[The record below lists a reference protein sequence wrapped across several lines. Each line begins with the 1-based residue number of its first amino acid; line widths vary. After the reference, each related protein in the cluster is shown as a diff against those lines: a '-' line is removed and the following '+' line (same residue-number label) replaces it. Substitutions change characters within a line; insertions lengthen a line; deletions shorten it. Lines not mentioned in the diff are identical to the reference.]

1 MQIEPEHAEESSC
14 FSQII
19 LLASLSQAP
28 LSESD
33 QDFCSGKNL
42 NRESDVESL
51 QKLWVNIG
59 PCKDYEEK
67 SRALVHLRKSKHQII
82 CCLSEFSGS

>member
-42 NRESDVESL
+42 NRESDFGSILDHARITKRNRE
-51 QKLWVNIG
+51 LWFTFVSRNT
-59 PCKDYEEK
+59 K
-67 SRALVHLRKSKHQII
+67 SFVA
-82 CCLSEFSGS
+82 F

>member
-1 MQIEPEHAEESSC
+1 MQIEPEHAEESSSC

-51 QKLWVNIG
+51 QKR
-59 PCKDYEEK
+59 EF
-67 SRALVHLRKSKHQII
+67 I
-82 CCLSEFSGS
+82 CINLFVLSN